1 MIEATVQ
8 AILLSDQGRIAFVST
23 RAGNAEIYVMNADGS
38 DQTNL
43 INDPAV
49 DSAPTWSPDG
59 AKIAF
64 YSDRDG
70 NGEIYV
76 MNADGSDQT
85 NLTNDPED
93 DWAPAWSP

>member
-1 MIEATVQ
+1 
-8 AILLSDQGRIAFVST
+8 
-23 RAGNAEIYVMNADGS
+23 MNADGS

-70 NGEIYV
+70 NTEIYV
-76 MNADGSDQT
+76 INADGSGVT
-85 NLTNDPED
+85 RLTNNAAIDF
-93 DWAPAWSP
+93 APTWSPQ